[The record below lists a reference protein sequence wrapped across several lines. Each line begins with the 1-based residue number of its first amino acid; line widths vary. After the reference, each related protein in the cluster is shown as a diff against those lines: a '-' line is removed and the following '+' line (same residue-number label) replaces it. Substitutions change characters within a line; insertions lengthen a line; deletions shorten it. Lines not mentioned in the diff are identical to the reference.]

1 MCRCPQRPE
10 EGVRSPEAGVTG
22 GCGLPKVDA
31 GNRTL
36 DLGKSSECFNH
47 WTISLAKHPH
57 MYITTVNKRSV
68 FMEGFLFLV
77 RSWNPRFSSL
87 TVRAWQI
94 LEASHPQFCSMWNA
108 VLHLMKAFKG
118 FINLP
123 QVRVQVLPSPLFPES
138 GLPQLTLATYL
149 ALSAA
154 AQQPNLLRLG
164 VQQPSRSQPDAC
176 RPKSDE
182 EFWPATPVPFS
193 CSAHSDS
200 S

>member
-57 MYITTVNKRSV
+57 IYITTVNKRSV

-118 FINLP
+118 GEPPSSQSSGSAFPSLP
-123 QVRVQVLPSPLFPES
+123 GVWPSTAHPRHLLGSLCSCPATQSPKTGSPAAFQVTARCLQAEIRWRILACHSSSLFMLCP
-138 GLPQLTLATYL
+138 
-149 ALSAA
+149 
-154 AQQPNLLRLG
+154 LRL
-164 VQQPSRSQPDAC
+164 
-176 RPKSDE
+176 
-182 EFWPATPVPFS
+182 
-193 CSAHSDS
+193 
-200 S
+200 